1 MSLPAFILFGLALAG
16 LALLAIQHLAL
27 RRHLR
32 EPVPRPRRCPPISIL
47 KPLCGVDD
55 ELLANLIA
63 FADLDY
69 PSYEVVLGVK
79 NAEDPAYPVA
89 CRVRDF
95 WPRRYRLVLQRGAP
109 GFNPKVNQLITLAAA
124 ARYDI
129 LVVSDSNVRVAANYL
144 AEIAAHLEDS
154 DVGLVTHPIAGV
166 GERDLGARMDNL
178 YLSSSI
184 GPGVVAAQR
193 VSGKSF
199 VVAKSMA
206 MRREDLRALGGFEA
220 VKDVLAEDYVT
231 GDRVCKLQRK
241 RVAIA
246 STPII
251 NVSASRGI
259 LDFVRR
265 YARWGVMQRKIM
277 GTPIYCAEL
286 MLNPLLFASAGLLLE
301 QSGISLALWGVC
313 CVAKATLDVES
324 ARQLLKG
331 RFSWRSFWVVPIK
344 DLLAAASWFCGLVS
358 DKVNWRGNR
367 LRVLKGSALVPANSP
382 TAEGPDAVTA
392 EA

>member
-16 LALLAIQHLAL
+16 VALLAIQHLAL

-32 EPVPRPRRCPPISIL
+32 EPAPQPHRCPGISIL

-55 ELLANLIA
+55 ELFANLSA
-63 FADLDY
+63 FSNLDY

-79 NAEDPAYPVA
+79 NAEDPAYLLA
-89 CRVRDF
+89 CRVRDT
-95 WPRRYRLVLQRGAP
+95 WPHRYRLVLQRGAP

-124 ARYDI
+124 ARHEI

-144 AEIAAHLEDS
+144 AEIAAHLEDA
-154 DVGLVTHPIAGV
+154 DVGLVTHPIAGA

-193 VSGKSF
+193 VSGKNF

-206 MRREDLRALGGFEA
+206 MRREDLRSLGGFEA

-231 GDRVCKLQRK
+231 GDRVGKLLRK

-246 STPII
+246 RTPIV
-251 NVSASRGI
+251 NVSASRTI

-265 YARWGVMQRKIM
+265 YARWSVMQRKAM
-277 GTPIYCAEL
+277 GTPVYCAEL
-286 MLNPLLFASAGLLLE
+286 MLNPLLFAWVGLLLA
-301 QSGISLALWGVC
+301 QSASALALWGAC
-313 CVAKATLDVES
+313 CIAKATLDVES
-324 ARQLLKG
+324 ARQLLGG

-344 DLLAAASWFCGLVS
+344 DLLVAASWFCGLVS

-367 LRVLKGSALVPANSP
+367 LRVLKGTTLVPANSP
-382 TAEGPDAVTA
+382 AA
-392 EA
+392 EAGTVALET